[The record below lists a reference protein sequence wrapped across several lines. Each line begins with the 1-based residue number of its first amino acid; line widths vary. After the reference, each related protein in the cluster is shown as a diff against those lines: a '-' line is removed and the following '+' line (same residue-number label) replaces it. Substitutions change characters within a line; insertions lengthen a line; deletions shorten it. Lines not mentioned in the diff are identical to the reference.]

1 MSVDLNSAPLQ
12 ALAALPGV
20 GPQRAYEL
28 TLWRPY
34 LTWDQ
39 VACLPGLEALDVEAL
54 RAAGA
59 VLGPP
64 RVDPWMLG
72 ADTAAS

>member
-1 MSVDLNSAPLQ
+1 MSVDLNSASLQ
-12 ALAALPGV
+12 ELAALPGV
-20 GPQRAYEL
+20 GPQGAYEL
-28 TLWRPY
+28 TLWRPF

-39 VACLPGLEALDVEAL
+39 VASLPGLEVLDVAAL

-59 VLGPP
+59 VIGPP
-64 RVDPWMLG
+64 KVDRWMLG